1 MGSNLLKMKK
11 DTTATPAE
19 NATPIK
25 PATPPTTNPPAQGIE
40 EPVTPEMLANIDRHI
55 VAIIARIAFLE
66 ARVQALEEN
75 VTETWDEMRPQ
86 AYQAIVLNESL
97 NMFPVRTTDT
107 NGDYHTSAA
116 EALESAKAYIKAHNL
131 GSNYVASIMPIW

>member
-55 VAIIARIAFLE
+55 VAIIARIASLE
-66 ARVQALEEN
+66 ARVQALEGL
-75 VTETWDEMRPQ
+75 VTESDVLTPS
-86 AYQAIVLNESL
+86 AYQAIVINESL

-116 EALESAKAYIKAHNL
+116 EALEAAKAYIKAHNL